1 MPFDA
6 QLMVKD
12 GQQSCTAHRMGSGDP
27 MERTGMVLALNM
39 TSHPLLTPVDQLMSS
54 CMKADKQA

>member
-1 MPFDA
+1 
-6 QLMVKD
+6 
-12 GQQSCTAHRMGSGDP
+12 MGSGDP